1 MKKVSENVG
10 HDFVQG
16 GDRMVGKGDVATFCL
31 ALGCSIVLS
40 CYYRIVTYEIQDV
53 RE

>member
-1 MKKVSENVG
+1 MG
-10 HDFVQG
+10 HDFVQR
-16 GDRMVGKGDVATFCL
+16 GDQMVGKGEVATFCL
-31 ALGCSIVLS
+31 ALGCSIVLL

>member
-1 MKKVSENVG
+1 MKKISENVG
-10 HDFVQG
+10 HDFVQR
-16 GDRMVGKGDVATFCL
+16 GDRMVGKGEVATFCL
-31 ALGCSIVLS
+31 ALGCSIVLL